1 MRRRNVFPAADPE
14 RVISTRV
21 YRCESQRPSSVCS
34 ECAARAQSM
43 LRRSSH
49 GGNVEPIARGAIRME
64 ANGIGELTSQ
74 GTLDTRKNVG
84 SLRAYMMSY
93 VCIRTCFDLTMSDSM
108 LLAIER
114 NGSSLFVLTTLRAVI
129 GQ

>member
-1 MRRRNVFPAADPE
+1 MRRRNVFPAAEPE

-64 ANGIGELTSQ
+64 ANGIGELISQ
-74 GTLDTRKNVG
+74 GTLDTKRRRQSARLYNV
-84 SLRAYMMSY
+84 LRLHAHM
-93 VCIRTCFDLTMSDSM
+93 F
-108 LLAIER
+108 
-114 NGSSLFVLTTLRAVI
+114 
-129 GQ
+129 